1 MSGIRANAGSMKRRR
16 RAPLTGG
23 TVTAAAEG
31 HGCAVTMALLAP
43 GKSSNAEARA
53 AEGGVK
59 GAKPR
64 QAAVAAAGG
73 GWEGVTNQ
81 GALFQQL
88 FELPGS

>member
-1 MSGIRANAGSMKRRR
+1 MKRRR

-31 HGCAVTMALLAP
+31 RGCAVTMALLAP

-64 QAAVAAAGG
+64 QAAVAAAAAAAG